1 MAINNITITN
11 ITFKAKEEETFI
23 DANGGN
29 FVVLT
34 LTPDPGYTIDA
45 NDFSIIEP
53 LPSYFA
59 SSDFTQAGM
68 NILLTLYFDGGA
80 VMPKPGDNID
90 IPICINGKAFN
101 AAFTL
106 AGTVEYIT
114 GANVT
119 PQPSLTT
126 YTISGN
132 ESETKQAFSKSLEAN
147 SGYRFLPDP
156 QIIQTQGDISSYSN
170 ASEVKE
176 YWDQNQT
183 QLRKVTFSADYTF
196 NNSSVTGDYFKIYG
210 ETVPV
215 GTVDQCISGYNINT
229 GNIGANGDI
238 RTMTVFGAENST
250 FSVTLSDGT
259 TQLPVVTNQ
268 SMPASASYSFDI
280 TFPSS
285 TADITWTIEITGDIC
300 QKISQPNPFTINQLL
315 NIAVTFTVTDDLGDF
330 TITNDSDIVLPAS
343 TAFPSPQGF
352 TKVIQIEYTGTG
364 SPVLTDQPDI
374 TDWSYQSGDPQAYGT
389 LFSVTRTG
397 ATIDASDSNKFVVEV
412 AGEVDDSGTQSF
424 VSAIN
429 LSDIITVSNLYGP
442 IQLGY
447 SATVVDD
454 ACCNAKADY
463 YLDAPTLAQSTT
475 VYTNLTGTT
484 AALGYYSE

>member
-23 DANGGN
+23 DANNGN
-29 FVVLT
+29 FVILT
-34 LTPDPGYTIDA
+34 LTPDSGYTIDA

-59 SSDFTQAGM
+59 SSDFAQANM
-68 NILLTLYFDGGA
+68 NVLLTLYFDSGA

-90 IPICINGKAFN
+90 IPICINGKAFS

-106 AGTVEYIT
+106 SGTVEYIT
-114 GANVT
+114 GANIV
-119 PQPSLTT
+119 PQPSLTA

-132 ESETKQAFSKSLEAN
+132 ESETKQAFSKSVEAN

-156 QIIQTQGDISSYSN
+156 QIIQTQGDALSYSN
-170 ASEVKE
+170 ASEIKE

-183 QLRKVTFSADYTF
+183 QLKKVTFSADYTF
-196 NNSSVTGDYFKIYG
+196 NNASVTGDYFKIYG
-210 ETVPV
+210 ETVPI
-215 GTVDQCISGYNINT
+215 GTVDQCISGYSINT
-229 GNIGANGDI
+229 GNIGANGSI
-238 RTMTVFGAENST
+238 RAMTVFGAENSV
-250 FSVTLSDGT
+250 FSVTISDGT
-259 TQLPVVTNQ
+259 TQLPIVTNQ
-268 SMPASASYSFDI
+268 VMPASASYSFDI
-280 TFPSS
+280 TFPSA
-285 TADITWTIEITGDIC
+285 TTDVVWTIEITGDIC
-300 QKISQPNPFTINQLL
+300 SKISQPNPFTINQLL
-315 NIAVTFTVTDDLGDF
+315 NIAVTFTAIDDLGDF
-330 TITNDSDIVLPAS
+330 TITNDSDLTLPAS

-364 SPVLTDQPDI
+364 SPLLTDQPDI

-389 LFSVTRTG
+389 LFSVTRTD
-397 ATIDASDSNKFVVEV
+397 ATIDSSDSNKFVVEV

-424 VSAIN
+424 VSSIN

-447 SATVVDD
+447 SATSADD
-454 ACCNAKADY
+454 ACCDAKADY
-463 YLDAPTLAQSTT
+463 YLDQPTLAQATT
-475 VYTNLTGTT
+475 VYTDLIGTI